1 MKAMVYEK
9 SCIQCGLCASVCPEV
24 FSMTP
29 GAPARADAHDIPTG
43 VQISARAAA
52 QGCPTEAISIQ

>member
-24 FSMTP
+24 FSMEP
-29 GAPARADAHDIPTG
+29 GLPARARTDAIPTRLQTG
-43 VQISARAAA
+43 AQAAA